1 MKKDNENAALLSM
14 FDELVDEVKKNR
26 QAIAQLQN
34 TIQRHD
40 IGKIV
45 DESIFIALNEK
56 FPNKSQQEKDE
67 EVKRHHQAMATWTT
81 QREKNL
87 FDQYIKPTLTPLNG
101 IENRLMTVANSLIK
115 EYRKERESQKIAYYK
130 TLTIVALSS
139 LLLISILVICLI
151 QVLSKNAF

>member
-1 MKKDNENAALLSM
+1 MKKDKENAALLSM

-56 FPNKSQQEKDE
+56 FPNKSQLEKDE

-87 FDQYIKPTLTPLNG
+87 FDQYIKPTLTPLYG
-101 IENRLMTVANSLIK
+101 IENKLMTVANSLIK
-115 EYRKERESQKIAYYK
+115 EYRNERESQKIAYYK
-130 TLTIVALSS
+130 TLAIVALSS
-139 LLLISILVICLI
+139 LLLISILVICLT
-151 QVLSKNAF
+151 

>member
-67 EVKRHHQAMATWTT
+67 ETKRHHQAMAIWTT

-87 FDQYIKPTLTPLNG
+87 FDQYIKPTLIPLNG
-101 IENRLMTVANSLIK
+101 IENKFMTIANSLIK

-130 TLTIVALSS
+130 TLAIVTLSS
-139 LLLISILVICLI
+139 LLLISILIICLT
-151 QVLSKNAF
+151 

>member
-130 TLTIVALSS
+130 TLAIVALSS
-139 LLLISILVICLI
+139 LLLISILVICLT
-151 QVLSKNAF
+151 

>member
-14 FDELVDEVKKNR
+14 FDDLVDEVKKNR
-26 QAIAQLQN
+26 QAIIQLQN

-67 EVKRHHQAMATWTT
+67 ETKRHHQAMAIWTT

-87 FDQYIKPTLTPLNG
+87 FDQYIKPTLTSLNG
-101 IENRLMTVANSLIK
+101 IENRFMTVANSLIK

-130 TLTIVALSS
+130 TLAIVILSS
-139 LLLISILVICLI
+139 LLLISILIICI
-151 QVLSKNAF
+151 V

>member
-14 FDELVDEVKKNR
+14 FDELIDEVKKNR
-26 QAIAQLQN
+26 QAITQLQN
-34 TIQRHD
+34 TIQRYN

-56 FPNKSQQEKDE
+56 FPNKSQLEKDE
-67 EVKRHHQAMATWTT
+67 EAKRHHQAMATWTT

-87 FDQYIKPTLTPLNG
+87 FDQHIKPTLTPLNG
-101 IENRLMTVANSLIK
+101 IENRFMTVANSLIK

-130 TLTIVALSS
+130 TLAIVILSS
-139 LLLISILVICLI
+139 LLLISILIICI
-151 QVLSKNAF
+151 V

>member
-14 FDELVDEVKKNR
+14 FDELIDEVKKNR
-26 QAIAQLQN
+26 QAIIQLQN

-45 DESIFIALNEK
+45 DESIYIALNEK

-67 EVKRHHQAMATWTT
+67 EAKRHHQAMATWTT

-87 FDQYIKPTLTPLNG
+87 FEQYIKPTLTPLNG
-101 IENRLMTVANSLIK
+101 IENKFMTVANGLIK
-115 EYRKERESQKIAYYK
+115 EYQKEHESQKMAYYK
-130 TLTIVALSS
+130 FIVIVILSS
-139 LLLISILVICLI
+139 LLFISILIICL
-151 QVLSKNAF
+151 LL

>member
-1 MKKDNENAALLSM
+1 MKKENENATLLSM

-26 QAIAQLQN
+26 QAIIQLQN

-45 DESIFIALNEK
+45 DESIYIALNEK

-67 EVKRHHQAMATWTT
+67 EAKRHHQAMATWTT

-87 FDQYIKPTLTPLNG
+87 FEQYIKPTLIPING
-101 IENRLMTVANSLIK
+101 IENKLMTIANGLIK
-115 EYRKERESQKIAYYK
+115 EYRKERESQKMAYYK
-130 TLTIVALSS
+130 TIAIVILNS
-139 LLLISILVICLI
+139 LLFISILIICI
-151 QVLSKNAF
+151 V

>member
-14 FDELVDEVKKNR
+14 FDELVDEIKKNR
-26 QAIAQLQN
+26 QAIMQLQN

-45 DESIFIALNEK
+45 DESIYIALNEK
-56 FPNKSQQEKDE
+56 FPNKSQLEKDE
-67 EVKRHHQAMATWTT
+67 EAKRHHQAMATWTT

-87 FDQYIKPTLTPLNG
+87 FDQYIKPTLTPLYG
-101 IENRLMTVANSLIK
+101 IENKLMTVANSLIK

-130 TLTIVALSS
+130 TLAIVALSS
-139 LLLISILVICLI
+139 LLLISILVICLT
-151 QVLSKNAF
+151 

>member
-26 QAIAQLQN
+26 HAIIQLQN

-45 DESIFIALNEK
+45 DESIYIALNEK
-56 FPNKSQQEKDE
+56 FPNKSQLEKDE
-67 EVKRHHQAMATWTT
+67 EAKRHHQAMATWTT

-87 FDQYIKPTLTPLNG
+87 FEQYIKPTLTPLNG
-101 IENRLMTVANSLIK
+101 IENKLMTVANGLIK
-115 EYRKERESQKIAYYK
+115 EYRKERESQNMAYYK
-130 TLTIVALSS
+130 TIAIIILSS
-139 LLLISILVICLI
+139 LLLISILIICL
-151 QVLSKNAF
+151 L

>member
-130 TLTIVALSS
+130 TPTIVALSS
-139 LLLISILVICLI
+139 LLLIFILVICLT
-151 QVLSKNAF
+151 

>member
-87 FDQYIKPTLTPLNG
+87 FDQYIKPTLTSLNG
-101 IENRLMTVANSLIK
+101 IENRFMTVANNLIK

-130 TLTIVALSS
+130 TLFNGMTLEKS
-139 LLLISILVICLI
+139 
-151 QVLSKNAF
+151 

>member
-1 MKKDNENAALLSM
+1 MKKDNENATLLSM

-45 DESIFIALNEK
+45 DESIYIALNEK
-56 FPNKSQQEKDE
+56 FPNKSQLEKDE

-87 FDQYIKPTLTPLNG
+87 FDQYIKPTLTPLYG
-101 IENRLMTVANSLIK
+101 IENKLMTVANSLIK

-130 TLTIVALSS
+130 TLAIVALSS
-139 LLLISILVICLI
+139 LLLISILVICLT
-151 QVLSKNAF
+151 

>member
-14 FDELVDEVKKNR
+14 FDELTDEIKKNQ
-26 QAIAQLQN
+26 QAIIQLQN
-34 TIQRHD
+34 TIQRYD
-40 IGKIV
+40 VGKIV

-67 EVKRHHQAMATWTT
+67 EAKRNHQAMATWTT

-87 FDQYIKPTLTPLNG
+87 FDQYIKPTLTSLNG
-101 IENRLMTVANSLIK
+101 IENRFMTVANNLIK

-130 TLTIVALSS
+130 TLAIVTLSS
-139 LLLISILVICLI
+139 LLLISILVICLT
-151 QVLSKNAF
+151 

>member
-56 FPNKSQQEKDE
+56 FPNKSQLEKE
-67 EVKRHHQAMATWTT
+67 EKTKRNHQAMATWTT

-130 TLTIVALSS
+130 TLAIVALSS
-139 LLLISILVICLI
+139 LLLISILVICLT
-151 QVLSKNAF
+151 

>member
-14 FDELVDEVKKNR
+14 FDDLVDEVKKNR
-26 QAIAQLQN
+26 QAIIQLQN

-40 IGKIV
+40 TGKIV

-67 EVKRHHQAMATWTT
+67 ETKRHHQAMAIWTT

-87 FDQYIKPTLTPLNG
+87 FDQYIKPTLIPLNG
-101 IENRLMTVANSLIK
+101 IENKFMTIANSLIK

-130 TLTIVALSS
+130 TLAIVTLSS
-139 LLLISILVICLI
+139 LLLISILIICLT
-151 QVLSKNAF
+151 